1 MLSFHM
7 FVSSSVSF
15 TSVYNG
21 GNGSFGSLG
30 RFIPSY
36 FFLLD
41 VMVNGIVSF
50 ISHSDISLLVYRNAT
65 DFWVLIL
72 YPTTLPNSLLS
83 SSSFLIAWL
92 GVSMYRIMSS
102 TSYLLILVLA
112 ALGLHCCV
120 QAFSSCRDWGW
131 LSAVAAGF
139 SLQWFSLVAEHGVWA
154 LGMWQ
159 SGSVVVAHGLSCP
172 MAYGIL
178 QDQESNP
185 CLLHRKA
192 DS

>member
-1 MLSFHM
+1 MCFHTKFKIICSNSVKIAIGNLLGITFNLLFSLDNVIFFNNYCLFQSGNMLSFHM

-65 DFWVLIL
+65 DFCILIL
-72 YPTTLPNSLLS
+72 YPAILSNSLMGLLIFWYHK
-83 SSSFLIAWL
+83 FLIL
-92 GVSMYRIMSS
+92 MR
-102 TSYLLILVLA
+102 
-112 ALGLHCCV
+112 
-120 QAFSSCRDWGW
+120 
-131 LSAVAAGF
+131 
-139 SLQWFSLVAEHGVWA
+139 
-154 LGMWQ
+154 
-159 SGSVVVAHGLSCP
+159 
-172 MAYGIL
+172 
-178 QDQESNP
+178 
-185 CLLHRKA
+185 
-192 DS
+192 